1 MRASSMIAESLRT
14 IVCSL
19 DSQWSARA
27 PGGIIATMLRF
38 ALLALLVPASADAD
52 RVDSEAL
59 GHLDR
64 GVAAYKLA
72 DYTTARRELDAAVE
86 LVPDRANP
94 YRWRA
99 LTELAQHDCATAV
112 VDIESFLSRVPAG
125 DERVAELTAARDRCV
140 AGVRVAPQPVA
151 VAAPPPPHE
160 AKLHEHWWFWTAIGA
175 VAITGAGVAY
185 GVTRHDE
192 TTLPI
197 VHCTNAGCK

>member
-1 MRASSMIAESLRT
+1 MCG
-14 IVCSL
+14 V
-19 DSQWSARA
+19 DSQWSARK
-27 PGGIIATMLRF
+27 PSGIIAAMWRVV
-38 ALLALLVPASADAD
+38 ALALLLPATAHAD
-52 RVDSEAL
+52 RIDSEAL

-64 GVAAYKLA
+64 GVAAYRLA
-72 DYTTARRELDAAVE
+72 DYVSARRELDAAIE

-125 DERVAELTAARDRCV
+125 DDRIAELETARDHCV
-140 AGVRVAPQPVA
+140 AVTRAAPL
-151 VAAPPPPHE
+151 APPPPPPRDE
-160 AKLHEHWWFWTAIGA
+160 PAIYEHWWFWTAVGA
-175 VAITGAGVAY
+175 VALTGAGVAY

-197 VHCTNAGCK
+197 VHCTDAGCR

>member
-1 MRASSMIAESLRT
+1 MWRVA
-14 IVCSL
+14 
-19 DSQWSARA
+19 
-27 PGGIIATMLRF
+27 
-38 ALLALLVPASADAD
+38 ALALALLLPATAFAD

-64 GVAAYKLA
+64 GVAAYRLA
-72 DYTTARRELDAAVE
+72 DYPTARRELDAAIE

-112 VDIESFLSRVPAG
+112 VDIESFMSRVPAG
-125 DERVAELTAARDRCV
+125 DDRISELASARDRCV
-140 AGVRVAPQPVA
+140 ASTRVAVGAPIP
-151 VAAPPPPHE
+151 APP
-160 AKLHEHWWFWTAIGA
+160 LHDEPAFYDHWWFWTAVGA
-175 VAITGAGVAY
+175 VALTGAGVAY

-197 VHCTNAGCK
+197 VHCTDAGCR

>member
-1 MRASSMIAESLRT
+1 MWRVAA
-14 IVCSL
+14 
-19 DSQWSARA
+19 
-27 PGGIIATMLRF
+27 
-38 ALLALLVPASADAD
+38 LALVVPAVAHAD
-52 RVDSEAL
+52 RLDSEAL

-64 GVAAYKLA
+64 GVAAYRLA

-125 DERVAELTAARDRCV
+125 DERIAELAAARDRCV
-140 AGVRVAPQPVA
+140 TSTRVA
-151 VAAPPPPHE
+151 VAPPAPAPPPHAEP
-160 AKLHEHWWFWTAIGA
+160 ALYEHWWFWTAVGA
-175 VAITGAGVAY
+175 VALTGAGVAY

-192 TTLPI
+192 SVLPI
-197 VHCTNAGCK
+197 VHCTDTGCR